1 MKTLP
6 RFIGKIIRTIC
17 PDDLVDQIEGD
28 LIELYHHDLRTMGQ
42 TRARQR
48 LFWTALRFFRPGI
61 LMRNR
66 VSLNPPSASM
76 LSNYSKIAIRVM
88 SRSKTISAINIS
100 GLAFG
105 ITAALLLFVW
115 IYHEFS
121 FENFH
126 SNRNR
131 LYVAWNKAH
140 ENGEIHCWSTTPRV
154 LAPTLQKEYAS
165 IEHAISFAQWGSIQ
179 RFRVG
184 DKNILKTTGVY
195 TEPSFLTMFSF
206 PLVKGNASSALNDPK
221 SIVLTEDFARDLF
234 GNREPLGET
243 VTVSE
248 DEHNFEFTVT
258 GILKALPSNTA
269 FKFDY
274 IIPYSFIDT
283 NWGLDDFWGNNS
295 VMTLVMTKP
304 DIDENF
310 VNDQIR
316 DVERKHYK
324 DGQHIEI
331 FLYPLVKNRLYSRFD
346 NGVPTGGRID
356 EMIVVSVLAICL
368 VLIGCIN
375 FINLSTARAQKRAKE
390 ISVRKVTG
398 AVQQSLVMQ
407 FLVESMIT
415 CGAAAILSLGLAYLL
430 LPYFNS
436 VMQEHLSFFELPV
449 SFWLYFGGAILFVGL
464 LAGGYPAFYLSSL
477 PSLRVLK
484 VGGAANKTNKVMRS
498 TLVVAQFGIAIV
510 LIVGSIVV
518 YRQTK
523 FLQNMETGYAV
534 NKLVYVPLTGDLQ
547 NNYTAFR
554 ENLLSQGVAT
564 GVSRTSTPFT
574 EQWSSTGSMTW
585 AGKNPEDRTDI
596 ERIVTDEGMIKT
608 ASLVLVAGRD
618 INLKEYPSDSTAVV
632 INESALRLMN
642 FNDPIG
648 ETIRDNGID
657 WKIVG
662 VVKDFVFVSP
672 FIKKSPVVVFGS
684 KYSSSL
690 SFVYIR
696 LDEKMPT
703 AKVVD
708 AVEAAHRKY
717 NPDYPFELH
726 FADVEYQRSFHFLE
740 STQTVAGAS
749 TILAIFIAC
758 IGLLGLSIYM
768 IEVKRKEIGI
778 RKVLGGSVLGITRL
792 LSASS
797 LKPIIVAI
805 IVFSP
810 VSWVSMNSWLGL
822 FPYRTDLDL
831 WMFLLATV
839 LILLVAVL
847 TVSTQTIKV
856 ALNNPVDSLRSD

>member
-1 MKTLP
+1 MKALP
-6 RFIGKIIRTIC
+6 TFIAKLIRTIC
-17 PDDLVDQIEGD
+17 PDHLVDQIEGD
-28 LIELYHHDLRTMGQ
+28 LIELYNYDVKTIGHA
-42 TRARQR
+42 RARR
-48 LFWTALRFFRPGI
+48 KLFWTALRFFRPGI

-76 LSNYSKIAIRVM
+76 LSNYSKIAVRVM
-88 SRSKTISAINIS
+88 SRSKTITAINIS

-105 ITAALLLFVW
+105 LSAALLLFVW

-121 FENFH
+121 FEKFH
-126 SNRNR
+126 RNRER
-131 LYVAWNKAH
+131 LYVAWNRAH

-165 IEHAISFAQWGSIQ
+165 IEHAVSFAQWGSTQ

-184 DKNILKTTGVY
+184 EKNVLKTTGAY
-195 TEPSFLTMFSF
+195 TEPSFLSMFSF
-206 PLVKGNASSALNDPK
+206 PLLKGDAATALNDPK

-234 GNREPLGET
+234 GNRDPLGET

-258 GILKALPSNTA
+258 GVLKDLPSNTA
-269 FKFDY
+269 FNFEY

-295 VMTLVMTKP
+295 VLTLVMTKP
-304 DIDENF
+304 D
-310 VNDQIR
+310 VNDQFVNEQVR
-316 DVERKHYK
+316 DVEKKHYK

-331 FLYPLVKNRLYSRFD
+331 FLYPFLKNRLYSRFE
-346 NGVPTGGRID
+346 NGVPAGGRID
-356 EMIVVSVLAICL
+356 EMIVVSILAICL

-398 AVQQSLVMQ
+398 AVQRSLVVQ

-415 CGAAAILSLGLAYLL
+415 CGVAALLSLGLAYVL
-430 LPYFNS
+430 LPYFNI
-436 VMQEHLSFFELPV
+436 VMQEQLSFFELPV
-449 SFWLYFGGAILFVGL
+449 SFWAYFAGAIGLVSL

-484 VGGAANKTNKVMRS
+484 IGGTASKTNKVMRS

-518 YRQTK
+518 YRQSA
-523 FLQNMETGYAV
+523 FLQNMERGYAV
-534 NKLVYVPLTGDLQ
+534 NNLVYVPLTGELQ
-547 NNYTAFR
+547 KNYSAFR
-554 ENLLSQGVAT
+554 EELLSQGVASA
-564 GVSRTSTPFT
+564 VSRTSTPFT

-596 ERIVTDEGMIKT
+596 ERIVTDEGMVKT
-608 ASLVLVAGRD
+608 AALTLIAGRD

-642 FNDPIG
+642 FKDPIG

-672 FIKKSPVVVFGS
+672 FIQKSPVVLFGN

-696 LDEKMPT
+696 LDEKMPIT
-703 AKVVD
+703 KVVG

-726 FADVEYQRSFHFLE
+726 FADAEYQRSFHFLE
-740 STQTVAGAS
+740 STQTVAGAA
-749 TILAIFIAC
+749 TVLAIFIAC

-778 RKVLGGSVLGITRL
+778 RKVLGGSVFGITRL

-797 LKPIIVAI
+797 LRPIVLAVI
-805 IVFSP
+805 IFSP
-810 VSWVSMNSWLGL
+810 MSWFAMESWLGL
-822 FPYRTDLDL
+822 FPYRTSLDL
-831 WMFLLATV
+831 GMFLLATI